1 MIRTH
6 AWLHQRNGVVDPISR
21 PFVGI
26 LLRHRG
32 LADAEG
38 AVVAGTIADEAVH
51 DVEEGLIARPDDAV
65 GEIVRVRRAAFTRDG
80 VDRLHAFRAL
90 RQEIVRC
97 HGHHLAFAHAGLQ
110 LRRDLLVGA
119 VDHRRRHVEQHQLV
133 LVLDLARLQH
143 GLLRVAHLE
152 PDLLQRKDH
161 RQLGDVDAD
170 RHVGDTFLDQDRLD
184 LLGRALEQPDLGR
197 DRPAQAEHA
206 RLAMILVQPGG
217 IEPVMLGRRAE
228 VPDIGIAGARQQGV
242 ARELVARPVADHRRG
257 DVSDVVLVEGQHRAQ
272 A

>member
-1 MIRTH
+1 GAVAGRAIGLERKDHARLYLDRFLEGIEPRDDRPFVDAETDAVREFEAERLHLAAEADFGGRRPAFGDVIRTY
-6 AWLHQRNGVVDPISR
+6 ARLHQRNGVIDPVSR

-26 LLRHRG
+26 FLRHRR

-119 VDHRRRHVEQHQLV
+119 
-133 LVLDLARLQH
+133 
-143 GLLRVAHLE
+143 
-152 PDLLQRKDH
+152 
-161 RQLGDVDAD
+161 
-170 RHVGDTFLDQDRLD
+170 
-184 LLGRALEQPDLGR
+184 
-197 DRPAQAEHA
+197 
-206 RLAMILVQPGG
+206 
-217 IEPVMLGRRAE
+217 
-228 VPDIGIAGARQQGV
+228 
-242 ARELVARPVADHRRG
+242 
-257 DVSDVVLVEGQHRAQ
+257 
-272 A
+272 